1 VTIDASV
8 AGIAASECHQMNC
21 KPATGRSVFSKNC
34 ADSGEIVIIPEA
46 LRAGEAAIIA
56 QRLRQAL
63 ERKAREF
70 ASGKMPR

>member
-1 VTIDASV
+1 LQ
-8 AGIAASECHQMNC
+8 AGDRPIC
-21 KPATGRSVFSKNC
+21 VFEKR
-34 ADSGEIVIIPEA
+34 ADSGEIVILPEA